1 MTKKGFLIK
10 DLRDVGLSGW
20 GAEYGAIEKVF
31 FDAQTPTDH
40 SSSGI
45 VICKG
50 KGRIPLHYH
59 NCETFH
65 YVLYGNGI
73 ARDADGKEHD
83 LKPATVFFCTAG
95 SEGAHS
101 FENNDD
107 FPLAVL
113 WVHAYP
119 KGVRESTV
127 WLEKKEISP

>member
-1 MTKKGFLIK
+1 MAKKGFLIK
-10 DLRDVGLSGW
+10 DSKDVELSGW

-40 SSSGI
+40 SSSGV
-45 VICKG
+45 VICNG
-50 KGRIPLHYH
+50 KIKIPLHHH

-73 ARDADGKEHD
+73 AKDAKGNKYE
-83 LKPATVFFCTAG
+83 LKPGTAFFCVAG

-101 FENNDD
+101 FENPND
-107 FPLAVL
+107 FPLAIL

-127 WLEKKEISP
+127 WHEKK